1 MVGMTRFERATP
13 SSQARCATKLRY
25 IPIGVFQQVHDNITL
40 NKIIN
45 QALLLNLLYN
55 YNTMTNLLIRKP
67 ENETKPT
74 TVTCAGALVETLSE
88 LGIDSIFGYP
98 GAAVLSIYQE
108 LSQVNSIRHYLVR
121 HEQAAV
127 HAAEGYARISGKAGV
142 VLVTSGPGF
151 TNTIT
156 GIANAYADSTPLIIL
171 AGDVPSNN
179 NKGKVFQKVD
189 IISMTKTCSKRN
201 YLVTSKDDIKQVLKE
216 AYEVA
221 NTGEKG
227 PVVIVLPRN
236 ILESKYVQKVTKD
249 LHKKKIQAVSEA
261 EYEKTLKLLEK
272 SSSPLLLLGGG
283 ATEAVDYIKKFVTR
297 YSVPVVSTLMGI
309 GTFPSEESL
318 YLGMIGINGS
328 YPANTAIN
336 NADLILALGVSFSD
350 RSTCKRDD
358 FAPNAKIIS
367 VNTKKSSSG
376 FELEICSDTKTF
388 LKNLL
393 EFSGSDY
400 NYEEWIKRTISLKQ
414 ENCQKQYDSE
424 CLHSSCVLET
434 IYEHTKAYEPIVV
447 TDVGQHQMLTAQ
459 YFNFNQPKKFITSG
473 GLGTMGFGLPASI
486 GVQLAK
492 PESLVLNITG
502 DGSFQMNLQELAT
515 CREHNIPVKIIIMNN
530 SYLGMVRQM
539 QDKIYNNRYQV
550 EMINP
555 DFTKIAE
562 AYDLYAVRV
571 TKSEELIPALEKAIA
586 YNGTAIIDIAID
598 SFEEI

>member
-1 MVGMTRFERATP
+1 MT
-13 SSQARCATKLRY
+13 
-25 IPIGVFQQVHDNITL
+25 D
-40 NKIIN
+40 
-45 QALLLNLLYN
+45 
-55 YNTMTNLLIRKP
+55 LLIRNS
-67 ENETKPT
+67 ENEIKLST
-74 TVTCAGALVETLSE
+74 TTCARALVETLLE
-88 LGIDSIFGYP
+88 LNLDTVFGYP
-98 GAAVLSIYQE
+98 GAAVLSVYQE
-108 LSQVNSIRHYLVR
+108 LSLAKNIRHILVR

-127 HAAEGYARISGKAGV
+127 HAAEGYSRISSKPGV

-156 GIANAYADSTPLIIL
+156 GIANAYADSTPLIVL
-171 AGDVPSNN
+171 AGDVPSND

-189 IISMTKTCSKRN
+189 IISMTKTCSKKN
-201 YLVTSKDDIKQVLKE
+201 YLLTSKDDIKQILKE

-236 ILESKYVQKVTKD
+236 ILESKYVQKLTKD
-249 LHKKKIQAVSEA
+249 LHKKKASQISEL
-261 EYEKTLKLLEK
+261 EFDKTIKLIKK
-272 SSSPLLLLGGG
+272 SKKPLLLLGGG
-283 ATEAVDYIKKFVTR
+283 ATEAFDSIKEVVDRLNI
-297 YSVPVVSTLMGI
+297 PVVTTLMGI
-309 GTFPSEESL
+309 GTFPSNEKL
-318 YLGMIGINGS
+318 YLGMIGINGT

-336 NADLILALGVSFSD
+336 NADFILALGVSFSD
-350 RSTCKRDD
+350 RSTCKRKD
-358 FAPNAKIIS
+358 FAPNAKIVS

-376 FELEICSDTKTF
+376 FELEICTDANIF
-388 LKNLL
+388 LNGILDRFN
-393 EFSGSDY
+393 ETI
-400 NYEEWIKRTISLKQ
+400 NHNEWLNQVSLLKQ
-414 ENCQKQYDSE
+414 ENYQKQYTSE

-434 IYEHTKAYEPIVV
+434 IYEYTKSYEPVVV

-486 GVQLAK
+486 GAQLAK
-492 PESLVLNITG
+492 PDSLILNITG

-530 SYLGMVRQM
+530 GYLGMVRQM

-562 AYDLYAVRV
+562 AYDLLALRV
-571 TKSEELIPALEKAIA
+571 TKTEELIPALEKMLT
-586 YNGTAIIDIAID
+586 YQGTVIVDIAID